1 VTSKEKGSAYE
12 GYCREQERAKVQKLK
27 NPKPITLNIESLE
40 RRMDWIQAVHDIRKG
55 LQT

>member
-1 VTSKEKGSAYE
+1 MTSKEKGSAYE